1 MRQFLQL
8 VDALGASKNGQDKYR
23 IWVDFQRNLSNK
35 PNDLATITALLKND
49 CPQPLISAKQL
60 KQLALETTGIPE
72 WLLVESKRFV
82 GDMSETLA
90 LILTPLQSSDS
101 SEIQISQLIASMD
114 EMREGDKNT
123 LRSWIVGWWQSLSTK
138 EIQLFNKL
146 ITGSF
151 KSPVGGDFLSGLA
164 LQRDCIELKVVLLY
178 AERGR
183 SNGRNGF
190 TEFTMGIGSE
200 LGWVTFSK
208 VGVELP
214 EEERDSI
221 EQWIVENTQ
230 EKFGP
235 VHRLPAVQVFT
246 IECGSIE
253 ESKRTKSGYSV
264 KDAVMKSWEIGSP
277 MEVVAD
283 KSTISA
289 ILPKR

>member
-1 MRQFLQL
+1 
-8 VDALGASKNGQDKYR
+8 
-23 IWVDFQRNLSNK
+23 
-35 PNDLATITALLKND
+35 
-49 CPQPLISAKQL
+49 
-60 KQLALETTGIPE
+60 
-72 WLLVESKRFV
+72 
-82 GDMSETLA
+82 
-90 LILTPLQSSDS
+90 
-101 SEIQISQLIASMD
+101 
-114 EMREGDKNT
+114 
-123 LRSWIVGWWQSLSTK
+123 
-138 EIQLFNKL
+138 
-146 ITGSF
+146 
-151 KSPVGGDFLSGLA
+151 
-164 LQRDCIELKVVLLY
+164 
-178 AERGR
+178 
-183 SNGRNGF
+183 
-190 TEFTMGIGSE
+190 MGIGSE